1 MTVEFGQLYIFTHSF
16 KRKTSIFLTIEVITL
31 GWCYFHYWHCL
42 ARPWVDAET
51 LQFEEL
57 VEFIALLYTSKRV
70 FSPLIFLVQGL
81 ANIDVF
87 MQSTI
92 NTGWLKIN
100 LLPLSTFMLTF
111 KIFDLFLR
119 QPSQED
125 LWDYINVPKFLIG
138 RVVVHFWGLSDT
150 MKIIFIY

>member
-1 MTVEFGQLYIFTHSF
+1 MTVQFGQRYIFTHSF
-16 KRKTSIFLTIEVITL
+16 KRKTSILLTIEVITQ
-31 GWCYFHYWHCL
+31 GRCYFHYQHCL

-51 LQFEEL
+51 LQFEEV
-57 VEFIALLYTSKRV
+57 VEFIALLYTPKRV

-81 ANIDVF
+81 SNIDVF

-100 LLPLSTFMLTF
+100 LLPLQTFMSPF

-119 QPSQED
+119 QSSQEQWITSTSQNFK
-125 LWDYINVPKFLIG
+125 LEQCWFTFEVLVT
-138 RVVVHFWGLSDT
+138 R
-150 MKIIFIY
+150 